1 MKRTSHWLVG
11 IVVLLL
17 LSGSVLAQELAVLKV
32 TVSDQTGAVIPG
44 ATVAIKNAQTGV
56 TRSEVTESHGLAVM
70 PGIPPGTYELTVTAK
85 GFTPRKL
92 SVSLSVGQT
101 ASVVVTLGL
110 TVKEE
115 VQVQDIIQGIDTEK
129 SDISQVIDTPQIND
143 LPISGRDF
151 IDFVLLTPSVNVGR
165 STAVG
170 AQSPFTET
178 GLKLSFA
185 GVRESHTSFFALD
198 GIDYT
203 TSISGVQRIS
213 PSQDWVQEFRV
224 VDSPYEA
231 DTGRNLGSV
240 VNTITKSGTNDM
252 HGTAYEYFRNN
263 NLDAKNLLSAPGF
276 NTLRFNQFG
285 GTLGGPVRKE
295 KSFYF
300 LGYEG
305 QRRAESPL
313 YSSFILH
320 CINAPG
326 CLGPGTPSINQ
337 VKQALGLQPESLNSF
352 LTIDDYDKFIGKSNN
367 VLSEKTFL
375 NISYLFNDSRKK
387 NARGAAPGEGL
398 PSSYRDNPVRDQTF
412 YANLVHVF
420 NPGLTSETLLQYN
433 NRNFNLIPKGLGL
446 EPALGISDLL
456 SSGGFVGS
464 VRFYREQHFQLGE
477 NLTYTRGNHTVK
489 FGGEIQPV
497 WTRTQVPL
505 FSPGFGI
512 FSPQSFFGAPP
523 FNAPPFG
530 PGTPVAY
537 LFLEPR
543 SFFDSNQQIPKRN
556 PDLQAGLYAGPSEQ
570 VFNDATTVSYRHFL
584 WSGYIQDQW
593 RASSN
598 LSFTLGLRYDVDSL
612 PPGSELKQVGGFHP
626 TNYNNVQPRAAFAY
640 SFNGRKGVVRG
651 GFGLFDGPFVYSDI
665 LVSWVGASEFSYMNQ
680 PFLPEFKNPSHNLIG
695 FGPSGAVGV
704 CDPVIAAPACVPF
717 PGTLKTDFQQF
728 AHFGQYPGPNALQQ
742 VPLGYAQKKFNQ
754 PFSEQ
759 ASLEIEHQVGKD
771 WYLSVGYQ
779 WMHASRLPVYT
790 SINGDCPG
798 HVEANCPRL
807 PSGKEFF
814 CNTTAAQCLA
824 SLPPNVG
831 APTPGGPADPN
842 FGFVLYVKPIGF
854 SLYNAGTLSLRK
866 ALSHHFNVLANYTY
880 SKSID
885 ISTTVNLPN
894 TPENYLHPEFDRA
907 VGDNDVRHRFTLAF
921 LTESPKEWPIVV
933 RDFKFSMLT
942 SLQSARWFSINAGF
956 DTNGDGFPFPDRV
969 GTSPRNSYKGDPL
982 YDVDLRLQREIP
994 FTERIRGVA
1003 SFEVFNVLNRPNVLD
1018 VDHVYGLADF
1028 AGPVPKEFGDHISSP
1043 GNPTFGSPKF
1053 TVEARQIQL
1062 SFRVTF

>member
-1 MKRTSHWLVG
+1 
-11 IVVLLL
+11 
-17 LSGSVLAQELAVLKV
+17 LAILKV
-32 TVSDQTGAVIPG
+32 TVNDQTGAVIPG
-44 ATVAIKNAQTGV
+44 AEVALKNAQTGV
-56 TRSEVTESHGLAVM
+56 NRSDVTESHGLSVI
-70 PGIPPGTYELTVTAK
+70 PSIPPGTYELTVTAK
-85 GFTPRKL
+85 GFTSRKL
-92 SVSLSVGQT
+92 SVSLTVGQT
-101 ASVVVTLGL
+101 ASVPVTLGL

-115 VQVQDIIQGIDTEK
+115 VQVQDVIQGIDTEK
-129 SDISQVIDTPQIND
+129 SDVSQVIDTPQIND

-178 GLKLSFA
+178 VLKLSFA

-320 CINAPG
+320 SIGGINA
-326 CLGPGTPSINQ
+326 
-337 VKQALGLQPESLNSF
+337 VKQSLGLQPESLNSF

-375 NISYLFNDSRKK
+375 NITYLFNDSRKK

-420 NPGLTSETLLQYN
+420 NPRLTSETLLQYN

-477 NLTYTRGNHTVK
+477 NLTYTLGNHTLK

-505 FSPGFGI
+505 FSPGFAI
-512 FSPQSFFGAPP
+512 FSPLSFFGAGP
-523 FNAPPFG
+523 FAAFG

-543 SFFDSNQQIPKRN
+543 SLFGQQIPNRDPN
-556 PDLQAGLYAGPSEQ
+556 FQAGLYAGPSQQ
-570 VFNDATTVSYRHFL
+570 VFNDATTVSYRHLL
-584 WSGYIQDQW
+584 WSGYVQDQW

-612 PPGSELKQVGGFHP
+612 PS
-626 TNYNNVQPRAAFAY
+626 
-640 SFNGRKGVVRG
+640 
-651 GFGLFDGPFVYSDI
+651 
-665 LVSWVGASEFSYMNQ
+665 
-680 PFLPEFKNPSHNLIG
+680 
-695 FGPSGAVGV
+695 
-704 CDPVIAAPACVPF
+704 
-717 PGTLKTDFQQF
+717 
-728 AHFGQYPGPNALQQ
+728 
-742 VPLGYAQKKFNQ
+742 
-754 PFSEQ
+754 
-759 ASLEIEHQVGKD
+759 
-771 WYLSVGYQ
+771 
-779 WMHASRLPVYT
+779 
-790 SINGDCPG
+790 
-798 HVEANCPRL
+798 
-807 PSGKEFF
+807 
-814 CNTTAAQCLA
+814 
-824 SLPPNVG
+824 
-831 APTPGGPADPN
+831 
-842 FGFVLYVKPIGF
+842 
-854 SLYNAGTLSLRK
+854 
-866 ALSHHFNVLANYTY
+866 
-880 SKSID
+880 
-885 ISTTVNLPN
+885 
-894 TPENYLHPEFDRA
+894 
-907 VGDNDVRHRFTLAF
+907 
-921 LTESPKEWPIVV
+921 
-933 RDFKFSMLT
+933 
-942 SLQSARWFSINAGF
+942 
-956 DTNGDGFPFPDRV
+956 
-969 GTSPRNSYKGDPL
+969 
-982 YDVDLRLQREIP
+982 
-994 FTERIRGVA
+994 
-1003 SFEVFNVLNRPNVLD
+1003 
-1018 VDHVYGLADF
+1018 
-1028 AGPVPKEFGDHISSP
+1028 
-1043 GNPTFGSPKF
+1043 
-1053 TVEARQIQL
+1053 
-1062 SFRVTF
+1062 